1 MGISHVNITPADGLN
16 NWLFIV
22 DLCLSVFHLSQFEFI
37 LQEKQ
42 LVLYSFLFKS

>member
-22 DLCLSVFHLSQFEFI
+22 DLCLSISQFEFI